1 MKTNL
6 QKPVSPLIL
15 RAVYSFSFLL
25 ILSLFPGAI
34 HAQWNDNTSVNIQIS
49 GLTIADMQSASTT
62 DGKTWVAFYVQNGN
76 NYDMRAQLIDAAGY
90 KLLGSDG
97 VLIDNKPSGSAT
109 YVFNVCVD
117 ASNNL
122 IIGYQ
127 DQRAGP
133 LQSVLYKIS
142 QTGAQLWGANGIVL
156 GGGLAPY
163 PAVLSNGEV
172 IVAWIAD
179 AGYTLNLQKITTSG
193 TLAWVTPIQ
202 VLVGTSATTRGQIIA
217 NTAGKFTMVYQ
228 KGTMYT
234 TLYAQMFDNNG
245 TALYAPLQI
254 CNQTT
259 AAYRY
264 YSIAGESD
272 TTYYGY
278 YSSTGNRF
286 NSFLQ
291 RINPDGTIPWGMN
304 GSNFNTS
311 TGTNDNYQG
320 TTCINLTPGSG
331 YVWSVCTF
339 SDPNQTVYGIY
350 IQKFLKSGGAR
361 QFTDA
366 GKVVY
371 PIGSSMYTQAG
382 DLALVNDTPMF
393 MYYISNYKIYATRL
407 DASGNFLW
415 PGNQV
420 ELSST
425 TATMANAKGR
435 YGFTPDGPNR
445 CAGIWTEKRG
455 ANYLGYAQGVSIGGL
470 IGIKVAT
477 QNNVPPTI
485 TTNQGTLQLVDTIFP
500 TSASQSATWS
510 IVPVTGAASI
520 DSNGLV
526 TGIANGTVY
535 GVAIALQDNTVSDS
549 ILITLTNQ
557 TASAPTVVTL
567 PASNVTSNAATLNG
581 TVNANTLSTDV
592 IFAYGTN
599 VFYGHIV
606 PANPPTVTGNT
617 VTPVSADITGLTPNT
632 LYHYRVSATN
642 AAGTSTGADITFSTG
657 NVGVSGNDP
666 SKIDIYPVPN
676 DGHFNITL
684 NSENEVSYKLEI
696 YNNLGERIY
705 GDHTIIVKGTTVTS
719 VDLGPVPSGL
729 YTIILRNSEN
739 QAVRKFMVN
748 K

>member
-1 MKTNL
+1 M
-6 QKPVSPLIL
+6 
-15 RAVYSFSFLL
+15 
-25 ILSLFPGAI
+25 
-34 HAQWNDNTSVNIQIS
+34 
-49 GLTIADMQSASTT
+49 
-62 DGKTWVAFYVQNGN
+62 
-76 NYDMRAQLIDAAGY
+76 
-90 KLLGSDG
+90 
-97 VLIDNKPSGSAT
+97 
-109 YVFNVCVD
+109 
-117 ASNNL
+117 
-122 IIGYQ
+122 
-127 DQRAGP
+127 
-133 LQSVLYKIS
+133 
-142 QTGAQLWGANGIVL
+142 
-156 GGGLAPY
+156 
-163 PAVLSNGEV
+163 

-425 TATMANAKGR
+425 TATMANAK
-435 YGFTPDGPNR
+435 
-445 CAGIWTEKRG
+445 
-455 ANYLGYAQGVSIGGL
+455 
-470 IGIKVAT
+470 
-477 QNNVPPTI
+477 
-485 TTNQGTLQLVDTIFP
+485 
-500 TSASQSATWS
+500 
-510 IVPVTGAASI
+510 
-520 DSNGLV
+520 
-526 TGIANGTVY
+526 
-535 GVAIALQDNTVSDS
+535 
-549 ILITLTNQ
+549 
-557 TASAPTVVTL
+557 VVR
-567 PASNVTSNAATLNG
+567 A
-581 TVNANTLSTDV
+581 
-592 IFAYGTN
+592 
-599 VFYGHIV
+599 
-606 PANPPTVTGNT
+606 
-617 VTPVSADITGLTPNT
+617 
-632 LYHYRVSATN
+632 
-642 AAGTSTGADITFSTG
+642 
-657 NVGVSGNDP
+657 
-666 SKIDIYPVPN
+666 
-676 DGHFNITL
+676 
-684 NSENEVSYKLEI
+684 
-696 YNNLGERIY
+696 
-705 GDHTIIVKGTTVTS
+705 
-719 VDLGPVPSGL
+719 
-729 YTIILRNSEN
+729 
-739 QAVRKFMVN
+739 
-748 K
+748 